1 MSIPGSRSVAV
12 SVLAARSGGE
22 DQPAGRGSPYL
33 QILGPLRIWRDGVE
47 LDAGP
52 RQQAYLLALLLARTG
67 RPTSTSELIDLI
79 WGDGVP
85 SSALNVLQKYVG
97 ALRRLLEPLLPVREA
112 GSFLHRRGSSYLF
125 AAGPATLDLVAF
137 RELVDAARAALTRH
151 DHEVALDHYV
161 GALVLWHGPAG
172 DGIADGTI

>member
-1 MSIPGSRSVAV
+1 MP
-12 SVLAARSGGE
+12 VLAARSGGE
-22 DQPAGRGSPYL
+22 DQPARSGSPYL

-47 LDAGP
+47 LSAGP

-79 WGDGVP
+79 WGESAP

-112 GSFLHRRGSSYLF
+112 GSFLHRRGNAYLF
-125 AAGPATLDLVAF
+125 AVGSATLDLVAF
-137 RELVDAARAALTRH
+137 RDLVDAARAALARH
-151 DHEVALDHYV
+151 DHEA
-161 GALVLWHGPAG
+161 A
-172 DGIADGTI
+172 